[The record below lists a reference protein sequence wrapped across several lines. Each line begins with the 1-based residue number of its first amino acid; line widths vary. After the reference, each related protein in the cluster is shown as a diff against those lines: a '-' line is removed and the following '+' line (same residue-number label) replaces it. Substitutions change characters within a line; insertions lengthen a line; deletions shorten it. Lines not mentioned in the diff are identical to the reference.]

1 MIVVSAASGAL
12 GRLVVEQLLTR
23 VPAGEVVAAVRDP
36 GAAADLAARGVQVR
50 RGDYDDP
57 ASLREAF
64 GGAGRLLLISSP
76 ELDPARRLAQ
86 HLAAIDAAG
95 IAGVGALAYTSF
107 LGAGSDGTGVTEA
120 HHATEK
126 AILGSGLPYTMLRH
140 PYYSEAFLNPGLRAA
155 VASGEL
161 TDATGGRGLNTASR
175 ADLAEAAA
183 NVLTGDGHLGRG
195 YDFTGPLWTYPQL
208 ARTLAEVSGVPVAR
222 REGSDD
228 ASGALRWLNG
238 QVRAGALETQTGDL
252 REVLGRPAT
261 TLRQAVTAALR
272 PAGPGGA

>member
-222 REGSDD
+222 REGADD